1 MSDVTTYGTNAGAK
15 DGIDTG
21 SDCSGELLAAL
32 NISSNF
38 GKFMLPKPDTGS
50 HPAVEVKPLAQQVAF
65 PSLFTYPKATQLLM
79 PEVTSLK

>member
-1 MSDVTTYGTNAGAK
+1 MSDVTTYGTNAGVK
-15 DGIDTG
+15 HGIVTG
-21 SDCSGELLAAL
+21 SLGVNSILAAP
-32 NISSNF
+32 NMASNF

-65 PSLFTYPKATQLLM
+65 PALFMLPKATQLLM